1 MRRNRNGPKKLTNG
15 KDEQIWDDGRSG
27 RTMATNFDEVIK
39 DALSLPPGER
49 AMLADHLLESL
60 DREQQEEIDEAWADE
75 AERRM
80 QELRDGKVQTIDGE
94 QVMREL
100 RARRNR

>member
-1 MRRNRNGPKKLTNG
+1 
-15 KDEQIWDDGRSG
+15 
-27 RTMATNFDEVIK
+27 MAANFDDVIK
-39 DALSLPPGER
+39 DALSLPPGAR

-60 DREQQEEIDEAWADE
+60 DAENQKRIDAIWAEE

-80 QELRDGKVQTIDGE
+80 QEIRDGKVQPIDGE

-100 RARRNR
+100 RARRRR

>member
-1 MRRNRNGPKKLTNG
+1 MAA
-15 KDEQIWDDGRSG
+15 DFDDL
-27 RTMATNFDEVIK
+27 IK
-39 DALSLPPGER
+39 DALSLPPGAR

-60 DREQQEEIDEAWADE
+60 DWEHQKEIDAAWAEE

-80 QELRDGKVQTIDGE
+80 QEIRDGKVQTIDGE

-100 RARRNR
+100 RARRKR

>member
-1 MRRNRNGPKKLTNG
+1 
-15 KDEQIWDDGRSG
+15 
-27 RTMATNFDEVIK
+27 MAANFDDIIK
-39 DALSLPPGER
+39 DALSLPPGAR

-60 DREQQEEIDEAWADE
+60 DWEKQDEVDAAWAEE

-80 QELRDGKVQTIDGE
+80 QEIRDGKVQTIDGE

-100 RARRNR
+100 RARRKR

>member
-1 MRRNRNGPKKLTNG
+1 
-15 KDEQIWDDGRSG
+15 
-27 RTMATNFDEVIK
+27 MAANFDDIIK
-39 DALSLPPGER
+39 DALSLPPGAR

-60 DREQQEEIDEAWADE
+60 DWEQKKEIDEAWAME

-80 QELRDGKVQTIDGE
+80 QEIRDGTVQTIDGE
-94 QVMREL
+94 EVMREL

>member
-1 MRRNRNGPKKLTNG
+1 
-15 KDEQIWDDGRSG
+15 
-27 RTMATNFDEVIK
+27 MAANFDDIIK
-39 DALSLPPGER
+39 DALSLPPGAR

-60 DREQQEEIDEAWADE
+60 DWEKQKEIDEAWAVE

-80 QELRDGKVQTIDGE
+80 QEIRDGKVQTIDGE
-94 QVMREL
+94 EVMREL

>member
-1 MRRNRNGPKKLTNG
+1 
-15 KDEQIWDDGRSG
+15 
-27 RTMATNFDEVIK
+27 MAANFDDVIK
-39 DALSLPPGER
+39 DALALPPGAR

-60 DREQQEEIDEAWADE
+60 GWEHQKEIDAAWAEE
-75 AERRM
+75 AERLM
-80 QELRDGKVQTIDGE
+80 QEIRDGKVETVDGE

>member
-1 MRRNRNGPKKLTNG
+1 
-15 KDEQIWDDGRSG
+15 
-27 RTMATNFDEVIK
+27 MAANFDDIIK
-39 DALSLPPGER
+39 DALSLPPGAR

-60 DREQQEEIDEAWADE
+60 DWEEQKEIDQAWAVE

-80 QELRDGKVQTIDGE
+80 EEIRNGTVQTIDGE
-94 QVMREL
+94 EVMQEL